1 MKLGKLLA
9 ERREFLGLSQQDVA
23 TAIGTNKSTISR
35 YETGDIDNMRRD
47 RIYKLA
53 NVLKLSTKVI
63 MNWQDSFFIGNWEP
77 DVHEM
82 FCNADI
88 PGKLELAKKYGIDI
102 YNINDFF
109 DSIFPDPKRKGPAPL
124 SPPGDISD
132 AKLKMIDFILNL
144 PDDSVDRLYKIARAA
159 LDR

>member
-53 NVLKLSTKVI
+53 SVLKLSTKVI

-77 DVHEM
+77 DVYDM
-82 FCNADI
+82 FLSADI
-88 PGKLELAKKYGIDI
+88 PEKLEL
-102 YNINDFF
+102 
-109 DSIFPDPKRKGPAPL
+109 SQ
-124 SPPGDISD
+124 
-132 AKLKMIDFILNL
+132 
-144 PDDSVDRLYKIARAA
+144 
-159 LDR
+159 

>member
-23 TAIGTNKSTISR
+23 AAIGTNKSTISR

-53 NVLKLSTKVI
+53 NVLELSTKVI
-63 MNWQDSFFIGNWEP
+63 MNWQDDFFVSTWEP
-77 DVHEM
+77 DVYDM
-82 FCNADI
+82 FCKASI
-88 PGKLELAKKYGIDI
+88 PEKLKLSKKYGIDLSF
-102 YNINDFF
+102 INNFF
-109 DSIFPDPKRKGPAPL
+109 DSIFPDPKRGEPTPL
-124 SPPGDISD
+124 SPPGDISA
-132 AKLKMIDFILNL
+132 AKREMINFILTL
-144 PDDSVDRLYKIARAA
+144 PDDSVDRLYKIALAA

>member
-53 NVLKLSTKVI
+53 SVLKLSTKVI

-77 DVHEM
+77 DVYDM
-82 FCNADI
+82 FLSADI
-88 PGKLELAKKYGIDI
+88 PEKLELSKKYGIDI
-102 YNINDFF
+102 SFINDFF
-109 DSIFPDPKRKGPAPL
+109 DAIFPDPKRKAPAQL

-132 AKLKMIDFILNL
+132 AKAKMIDFILSL

-159 LDR
+159 LDQ

>member
-88 PGKLELAKKYGIDI
+88 PGKLELSKKYGIDI
-102 YNINDFF
+102 YFINDFF
-109 DSIFPDPKRKGPAPL
+109 DAIFPDSNHKGPAPL

-132 AKLKMIDFILNL
+132 AKAKMIDFILSL

-159 LDR
+159 LDQ

>member
-53 NVLKLSTKVI
+53 SVLKLSTKVI

-77 DVHEM
+77 DVYDM
-82 FCNADI
+82 FLSADI
-88 PGKLELAKKYGIDI
+88 PEKLELSKKYGIDI
-102 YNINDFF
+102 SFINDFF
-109 DSIFPDPKRKGPAPL
+109 DAIFPDPKRKVPAPL

-132 AKLKMIDFILNL
+132 AKAKMIDFILSL

-159 LDR
+159 LDQ

>member
-53 NVLKLSTKVI
+53 SVLKLSTKVI

-77 DVHEM
+77 DVYDM
-82 FCNADI
+82 FLSADI
-88 PGKLELAKKYGIDI
+88 PEKLELSKKYGIDI
-102 YNINDFF
+102 SFINDFF
-109 DSIFPDPKRKGPAPL
+109 DAIFPDPKRKDPAPL

-159 LDR
+159 LDQ